1 MVSADYRVFVLHA
14 LQHLFCYIAS
24 QDRRWLEFGQANIFL
39 RSDNQDW
46 NGPAIRSACYDAA
59 VENRSQ
65 PWLALLKT
73 LGKRGRPFIVSGW
86 TLSVSNVSA
95 TQKMLA
101 VGMGFDSC
109 DYLLCT
115 GA

>member
-1 MVSADYRVFVLHA
+1 MSLCG
-14 LQHLFCYIAS
+14 LTLT
-24 QDRRWLEFGQANIFL
+24 LLGFGRAHIFL

-59 VENRSQ
+59 VEIRSQ

-73 LGKRGRPFIVSGW
+73 LRKRRRPFIVSGW
-86 TLSVSNVSA
+86 TLSVPNVSA
-95 TQKMLA
+95 TQKMLV

-109 DYLLCT
+109 DYWLCT

>member
-1 MVSADYRVFVLHA
+1 MSLCGLTLTLLGFGRVH
-14 LQHLFCYIAS
+14 
-24 QDRRWLEFGQANIFL
+24 IFL

-59 VENRSQ
+59 VEIGSQ

-73 LGKRGRPFIVSGW
+73 LRKRRRPFIVSGW

-95 TQKMLA
+95 TQKMLV
-101 VGMGFDSC
+101 VGMGFDLC
-109 DYLLCT
+109 DYLLST